1 MKNVILLKKQIM
13 KRARGIVVTRGYGMA
28 ESGVRLPSGPPKT
41 IYLAPRFARGSV
53 SAGKK
58 EGGLSVIPTNEFL
71 PVCWNARFA
80 DAVALKERKEVKTL
94 APPSLARVFEILL
107 PFFLTFID
115 FSNIIEIV
123 RVG

>member
-1 MKNVILLKKQIM
+1 
-13 KRARGIVVTRGYGMA
+13 
-28 ESGVRLPSGPPKT
+28 
-41 IYLAPRFARGSV
+41 
-53 SAGKK
+53 
-58 EGGLSVIPTNEFL
+58 L